1 MYNVA
6 PLDFHRD
13 TETIRNWGERSRPG
27 DMQKIRIIWTRCSSG
42 TSVSK
47 RPIKGAE
54 VGVVK
59 VWSFE
64 SLDGNET
71 TDFLIFDTDVK
82 KNSTICFILTT
93 QHGVN
98 ILFAWCFWRC
108 ILYTKITIDIG
119 EFTLVTC
126 HHVIATQDGSIN
138 VAKVP
143 LRDRLSVE
151 AMLQYEILGG
161 AEQVVFSDC
170 LSADIPR
177 VTKNCPEERSDSSVT
192 WDYYGVGGWENSV
205 D

>member
-6 PLDFHRD
+6 PLDFHWD

-54 VGVVK
+54 VNA
-59 VWSFE
+59 WC
-64 SLDGNET
+64 
-71 TDFLIFDTDVK
+71 K
-82 KNSTICFILTT
+82 KNSSICFILTT

-98 ILFAWCFWRC
+98 ILFAWWFWRC
-108 ILYTKITIDIG
+108 KLYTKITIDIG

-161 AEQVVFSDC
+161 AKQVFFFRFFTGRHSQSD
-170 LSADIPR
+170 
-177 VTKNCPEERSDSSVT
+177 
-192 WDYYGVGGWENSV
+192 
-205 D
+205 